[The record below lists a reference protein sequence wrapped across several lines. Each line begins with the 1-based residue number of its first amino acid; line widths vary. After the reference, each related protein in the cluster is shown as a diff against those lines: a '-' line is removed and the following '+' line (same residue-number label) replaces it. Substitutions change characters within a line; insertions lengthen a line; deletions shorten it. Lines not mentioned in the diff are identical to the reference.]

1 MGPLEHLLRNA
12 VAHGIEP
19 AEERESA
26 GKSAVGQITLDVGRQ
41 GSDVVLSVSDDGRG
55 LNREAIRRKAVEKGL
70 IAADAAI
77 DGEDLDAFI
86 LEAGLS
92 TTDEVSQVSGRGV
105 GMDVVVNEI
114 KQLGGS
120 LEIRSEPGQGTGF
133 TIRLPFTLAISE
145 ALLVGVGDEIY
156 AVPHG
161 SIDGIARIERSE
173 LEACYRG
180 EQETFSYRD
189 RDYRLRYLGGI
200 LGLGAPQMQD
210 GERWLPVLLLHSGE
224 HRIAIHVDR
233 LLGNR
238 QIVVKSVGTQLS
250 NIRWFNGGTILADG
264 SIALIL
270 DMGALMRMD
279 SAHQPT
285 LDQTS
290 GETAPKGIKIMVVDD
305 SITVRKV
312 TSRLLE
318 RHNMD
323 VVTARDGV
331 DAVALLQEERPDVM
345 LLDIEMPRMDGFE
358 LARHMRSTEEL
369 KDIPIIMIT
378 SRTGDKHRL
387 HAVELGV
394 RRYLGKPYQEA
405 ELLENI
411 YSVLG
416 ESGS

>member
-1 MGPLEHLLRNA
+1 M
-12 VAHGIEP
+12 
-19 AEERESA
+19 
-26 GKSAVGQITLDVGRQ
+26 
-41 GSDVVLSVSDDGRG
+41 
-55 LNREAIRRKAVEKGL
+55 
-70 IAADAAI
+70 
-77 DGEDLDAFI
+77 
-86 LEAGLS
+86 
-92 TTDEVSQVSGRGV
+92 
-105 GMDVVVNEI
+105 
-114 KQLGGS
+114 
-120 LEIRSEPGQGTGF
+120 
-133 TIRLPFTLAISE
+133 
-145 ALLVGVGDEIY
+145 
-156 AVPHG
+156 
-161 SIDGIARIERSE
+161 
-173 LEACYRG
+173 
-180 EQETFSYRD
+180 
-189 RDYRLRYLGGI
+189 
-200 LGLGAPQMQD
+200 
-210 GERWLPVLLLHSGE
+210 HSGE

-250 NIRWFNGGTILADG
+250 SIRWFNGGTILADG

-285 LDQTS
+285 LDQAP
-290 GETAPKGIKIMVVDD
+290 GQTAPKGIKIMVVDD

-416 ESGS
+416 ESAS